1 MIPQKTA
8 VIHNLSTGLLFDP
21 VQNLGDLVIKASA
34 LFHQIRDLLVGI
46 HNRGVV
52 PVAKKLPDFRKGQVG
67 LLADQVHGDL
77 PGLGHGLLAGR
88 AK

>member
-1 MIPQKTA
+1 MIPQKTV
-8 VIHNLSTGLLFDP
+8 VIHSLSTGLLLDS
-21 VQNLGDLVIKASA
+21 VQDLGDLVIKASA

-52 PVAKKLPDFRKGQVG
+52 SVAKKLPDFRKGQVG

-77 PGLGHGLLAGR
+77 PSLGHSLLAGR

>member
-21 VQNLGDLVIKASA
+21 VQDLGDLVIEASA
-34 LFHQIRDLLVGI
+34 LFHKVSDLFIGI

-52 PVAKKLPDFRKGQVG
+52 SVSKKLPNLRKG
-67 LLADQVHGDL
+67 
-77 PGLGHGLLAGR
+77 
-88 AK
+88 

>member
-21 VQNLGDLVIKASA
+21 VQDLGDLVIKASA
-34 LFHQIRDLLVGI
+34 LFHKVGDLLVGI

-52 PVAKKLPDFRKGQVG
+52 SVAK
-67 LLADQVHGDL
+67 
-77 PGLGHGLLAGR
+77 
-88 AK
+88 

>member
-1 MIPQKTA
+1 M
-8 VIHNLSTGLLFDP
+8 LDP

-34 LFHQIRDLLVGI
+34 LFHKVRDLLVGI

-52 PVAKKLPDFRKGQVG
+52 AVSKQLADLRQRQVG
-67 LLADQVHGDL
+67 LLADQIHGNL
-77 PGLGHGLLAGR
+77 PCLGNSLLAGR